1 MGYVTTP
8 RNDGEGVQVFLAAAL
23 GDDPNFATTVTKGLA
38 GKLAA
43 SANLSD
49 LVSIATAHA
58 NLGLG
63 SLATQS
69 AGAIAITGGTID
81 GIALDGGTF

>member
-1 MGYVTTP
+1 MT
-8 RNDGEGVQVFLAAAL
+8 N
-23 GDDPNFATTVTKGLA
+23 GLA

-49 LVSIATAHA
+49 LVSIATARA

-69 AGAIAITGGTID
+69 AGAIAITGGTIN
-81 GIALDGGTF
+81 GIAFDGGTF